1 MSNSQNETQDT
12 VALTYFFNL
21 RRNAEKALA
30 NTFAWA
36 SANAARNQ
44 RFISVIATLG
54 AGFLLGF
61 AGAVGLGLTRP
72 ASFIAGTLIGLAVLA
87 AGSLTGFLAIQ
98 TVLFASVAL
107 VNYVVLRVI
116 PEITISAVIIQATYY
131 SLPILGVIVSRIPRV
146 HLAISS
152 LKLLPVAQFFAALLF
167 ALLVRTIRIGRPSD
181 ANYALSQMYLAEDNA
196 GVVAVLSQSLDR
208 GFSSHASLFGE
219 FINGIY
225 VASAGL
231 IQLFG
236 GLEDRSLLS
245 ALTHWN
251 TTTLFLA
258 WMPLAAICA
267 VMFSGIKLKTM
278 PALIVLF
285 IMSTIQILLF
295 WPFLNLGH
303 TSVISAGLVA
313 MCLVSLTL
321 NRRLVQNHPIAL
333 FVLGLSQGFIVAT
346 TWFPLMPLAAAI
358 VGVIFISVIQDH
370 LRDQNTRTLFVVIL
384 IFALAGLALLPEVFE
399 RIENNSSYL
408 ELPGGTRSLGEP
420 LLLTWLA
427 ALGVLF
433 WTQAKILNLR
443 SLAGKPV
450 FVIVVSVLALST
462 LFLFV
467 TGFAANNSNP
477 GYGALKYTLTVIA
490 FSSPLLWLYLVS
502 VREKFNYFKA
512 ISSGLVLIFLI
523 VSFQYDSRA
532 IASSFVI
539 TPQSPNTQ
547 VGQSG
552 VFMALNEALGK
563 NPDQIFCVSDYGIPV
578 PGAELNMNSYSC
590 TRWGQSL
597 VGDENGQQ
605 WRFVPLGSM
614 PEESL
619 MEVLETY
626 RDKRVVIV
634 RFTDPGNP
642 LLIRD
647 TWWSKY
653 VDESWE
659 IVTVR

>member
-1 MSNSQNETQDT
+1 MSKSQNDTQDS
-12 VALTYFFNL
+12 VALSHFFNL

-30 NTFAWA
+30 DTLSWA
-36 SANAARNQ
+36 SANEARNQ
-44 RFISVIATLG
+44 RIISVIATLG

-61 AGAVGLGLTRP
+61 AAAVGLGLTRP
-72 ASFIAGTLIGLAVLA
+72 ASFIAGSLISLAVLA

-98 TVLFASVAL
+98 TVLFASVAF
-107 VNYVVLRVI
+107 VNYVVLRLI
-116 PEITISAVIIQATYY
+116 PEITISAGIIQAAYY
-131 SLPILGVIVSRIPRV
+131 SLPIIGLIVSRIPKVR
-146 HLAISS
+146 LALSS
-152 LKLLPVAQFFAALLF
+152 LKFLPIAQFMAALLF

-208 GFSSHASLFGE
+208 GFSPHASLFGE
-219 FINGIY
+219 FFNGIY
-225 VASAGL
+225 VASAGF

-236 GLEDRSLLS
+236 GLEDQSLLS

-251 TTTLFLA
+251 IATLFLA
-258 WMPLAAICA
+258 WMPISAIFA
-267 VMFSGIKLKTM
+267 LMFSGIKLKSI

-303 TSVISAGLVA
+303 TSVISAGIVA
-313 MCLVSLTL
+313 MCLVALTL
-321 NRRLVQNHPIAL
+321 NKRFVQRHPIMFFAL
-333 FVLGLSQGFIVAT
+333 SLSMGFIVAT
-346 TWFPLMPLAAAI
+346 TWFPLMPFAAAI
-358 VGVIFISVIQDH
+358 VGVTFISVIQNH
-370 LRDQNTRTLFVVIL
+370 LRNQSKRTIVAVTS
-384 IFALAGLALLPEVFE
+384 IFTLAALALLPEVFE
-399 RIENNSSYL
+399 RIGNNTSYL
-408 ELPGGTRSLGEP
+408 QLPGGTRSLGEP
-420 LLLTWLA
+420 LLLTWLL
-427 ALGVLF
+427 ALSLLF
-433 WTQAKILNLR
+433 WTQAKRLKLR
-443 SLAGKPV
+443 SIAGKSA
-450 FVIVVSVLALST
+450 FVLSVSIIALST
-462 LFLFV
+462 IFLFV

-502 VREKFNYFKA
+502 VREKFNSFKA
-512 ISSGLVLIFLI
+512 LTTGLVLVFLI

-539 TPQSPNTQ
+539 QPQPPNVE

-552 VFMALNEALGK
+552 VLLALHEALGK
-563 NPDQIFCVSDYGIPV
+563 HPDQIFCASDYGIPV
-578 PGAELNMNSYSC
+578 PNAELNMNSYSC

>member
-1 MSNSQNETQDT
+1 
-12 VALTYFFNL
+12 
-21 RRNAEKALA
+21 
-30 NTFAWA
+30 
-36 SANAARNQ
+36 
-44 RFISVIATLG
+44 
-54 AGFLLGF
+54 
-61 AGAVGLGLTRP
+61 
-72 ASFIAGTLIGLAVLA
+72 
-87 AGSLTGFLAIQ
+87 
-98 TVLFASVAL
+98 
-107 VNYVVLRVI
+107 
-116 PEITISAVIIQATYY
+116 
-131 SLPILGVIVSRIPRV
+131 
-146 HLAISS
+146 
-152 LKLLPVAQFFAALLF
+152 
-167 ALLVRTIRIGRPSD
+167 
-181 ANYALSQMYLAEDNA
+181 
-196 GVVAVLSQSLDR
+196 
-208 GFSSHASLFGE
+208 
-219 FINGIY
+219 
-225 VASAGL
+225 
-231 IQLFG
+231 
-236 GLEDRSLLS
+236 
-245 ALTHWN
+245 
-251 TTTLFLA
+251 
-258 WMPLAAICA
+258 
-267 VMFSGIKLKTM
+267 
-278 PALIVLF
+278 
-285 IMSTIQILLF
+285 
-295 WPFLNLGH
+295 
-303 TSVISAGLVA
+303 
-313 MCLVSLTL
+313 L